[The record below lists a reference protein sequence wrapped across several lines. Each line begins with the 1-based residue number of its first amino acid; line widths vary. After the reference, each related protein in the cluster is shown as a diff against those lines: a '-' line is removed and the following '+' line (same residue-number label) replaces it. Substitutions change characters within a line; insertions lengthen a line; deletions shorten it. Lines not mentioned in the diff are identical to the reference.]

1 MYKAEYTKWLSNKN
15 LDPSL
20 MAELSSIKDNDDE
33 IKARFA
39 MSLSFG
45 TAGLRGIMQAGT
57 NGMNLYTV
65 AQATK
70 GLATLV
76 CECGGEKRGVVI
88 ACDTRNK
95 SMYFAKI
102 CAEVLAFCGIKVF
115 IFDAPRPTPELSF
128 ALRELSAIAGI
139 NITASHNPKAYNGYK
154 VYWEDGAQ
162 ISPDHAKVVSDEIA
176 RTEIFSVERY
186 DFEKGVSEGLIEIIG
201 EEIDNKFIDRVLEQK
216 ICPEAIPAVSDT
228 FKVVYTPIHGTGAML
243 IPKVLEKAG
252 LKHLIT
258 VPEQMIADGEF
269 PTVRVPNPEDKSC
282 FDMAKVLAEKN
293 GCDLIIGTDPD
304 ADRVGVLVKT
314 KSGEYYSFNGNQ
326 VGALLCDYIIKY
338 RRKMGTLPENGCVI
352 KSIVSSELA
361 RAICEKN
368 GVEMVDVLTGFKF
381 VGEKIKEY
389 EKTNEHTFIFGFE
402 ESYGY
407 LAGTYA
413 RDKDAVL
420 ATLLITE
427 MAAVYSIE
435 GKNLYD
441 VLCDIFE
448 TYGFYLEKI
457 DNISMAGLDG
467 LEKTK
472 KLMSD
477 LRAKSLESIGGI
489 CIRFFAD
496 YLEDKKVYKDTV
508 TKTGLPKSDIL
519 YYSLCDGSTVI
530 VRPSGTEPKV
540 KVYYLV
546 NGKDKSEAEGK
557 LFAIR
562 EEFNKILE
570 L

>member
-1 MYKAEYTKWLSNKN
+1 MYKAEFTKWLSNEN
-15 LDPSL
+15 LDKGM
-20 MAELSSIKDNDDE
+20 MAELESIKNDDDA
-33 IKARFA
+33 IKERFA

-76 CECGGEKRGVVI
+76 LESDGAKRGVAI
-88 ACDTRNK
+88 ACDTRNN
-95 SMYFAKI
+95 SMYFSKI
-102 CAEVLAFCGIKVF
+102 CAEVLAACGIKSY

-128 ALRELSAIAGI
+128 ALRELGAIAGI

-162 ISPDHAKVVSDEIA
+162 LPPDHAKVVSDEIA
-176 RTEIFSVERY
+176 KTDIFSVERC
-186 DFEKGVSEGLIEIIG
+186 DFDEGVKNGLIEIIG
-201 EEIDNKFIDRVLEQK
+201 EEIDNKFLDRILEQR
-216 ICPEAIPAVSDT
+216 ICPEAVAEVADS
-228 FKVVYTPIHGTGAML
+228 FKVVYTAIHGTGAAL
-243 IPKVLEKAG
+243 VPKALERAG
-252 LKHLIT
+252 VKHIIT
-258 VPEQMIADGEF
+258 VPEQMVADGNF
-269 PTVRVPNPEDKSC
+269 PTVKVPNPEEKSC
-282 FDMAKVLAEKN
+282 FDMARVLAEKN

-304 ADRVGVLVKT
+304 ADRVGVLVK
-314 KSGEYYSFNGNQ
+314 KADGDYYSFNGNQ
-326 VGALLCDYIIKY
+326 IGALLSDYIIKY
-338 RRKMGTLPENGCVI
+338 RRKMGTLPENACII

-368 GVEMVDVLTGFKF
+368 GVAMVDVLTGFKF
-381 VGEKIKEY
+381 IGEKIKEY
-389 EKTNEHTFIFGFE
+389 ESTGEHTFILGFE

-420 ATLLITE
+420 ATLLVTE
-427 MAAVYSIE
+427 MAAVYSKE

-441 VLCDIFE
+441 VLMDVFAE
-448 TYGFYLEKI
+448 YGFFLEKV
-457 DNISMAGLDG
+457 DNIAMKGLDG

-477 LRAKSLESIGGI
+477 LRAANPKSIGGI
-489 CIRFFAD
+489 DVKFYAD
-496 YLEDKKVYKDTV
+496 YLADKKICGNEIT
-508 TKTGLPKSDIL
+508 TTGLPKSDVVYFAL
-519 YYSLCDGSTVI
+519 VDGSTVV

-546 NGKDKSEAEGK
+546 NGKDEAEAEEK
-557 LFAIR
+557 LGAVR
-562 EEFNKILE
+562 EEFTKILGI
-570 L
+570 